1 MFQTLKQWNIEMRI
15 TKENLVEVVSS
26 KASAD
31 DSAKV
36 GAALLLAQTILRAE
50 EEAYDPS
57 YV

>member
-1 MFQTLKQWNIEMRI
+1 MRI
-15 TKENLVEVVSS
+15 YKIYNLVEVVSS

-31 DSAKV
+31 DSTKV
-36 GAALLLAQTILRAE
+36 GAALLLTQTILRAE